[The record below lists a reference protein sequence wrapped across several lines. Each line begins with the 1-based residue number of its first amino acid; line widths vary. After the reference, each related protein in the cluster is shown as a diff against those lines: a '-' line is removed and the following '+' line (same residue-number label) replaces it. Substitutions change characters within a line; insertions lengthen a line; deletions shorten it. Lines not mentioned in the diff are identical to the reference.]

1 MTTRFHA
8 VWWLTC
14 FIWSSVW
21 LFIKIGVT
29 DVPPITFAGL
39 RLALAVIVLAP
50 FVRRR
55 DLPRTRREWT
65 ILAATG
71 LILLGVNY
79 ALVFWG
85 AQFIPS
91 GLAAVLQ
98 AFQPAFG
105 LLFASWISHQRITPI
120 RMAAVA
126 LGVIGVAAIFA
137 NQLSVTGTHAL
148 LGSIAVTLG
157 GACVAFAYVFVKQ
170 HLGHVPPTVLLVGQM
185 LVASIALL
193 AAGRAFEGPV
203 HWTQRSLIAL
213 VYLALAGSVA
223 AFWLNYWLLKRA
235 DASSILAMSIVE
247 PLIALALGAAFLD
260 ERLPAGAWLG
270 GTLILTSIYL
280 LLRRPSTGSSSSA
293 APRPTT

>member
-1 MTTRFHA
+1 MTKTKLLA
-8 VWWLTC
+8 VWWIDCL
-14 FIWSSVW
+14 IWSSVW

-29 DVPPITFAGL
+29 DVPPFTFAGL
-39 RLALAVIVLAP
+39 RLAIAVVVLAP
-50 FVRRR
+50 FVRRIT
-55 DLPRTRREWT
+55 LSKREWM
-65 ILAATG
+65 ILAITG

-105 LLFASWISHQRITPI
+105 LLFASWISHQRITPMRI
-120 RMAAVA
+120 AAVI

-137 NQLSVTGTHAL
+137 NQLRVTGTQAL
-148 LGSIAVTLG
+148 LGSITVTLG

-170 HLGHVPPTVLLVGQM
+170 HLNYVPPTVLLVGQM
-185 LVASIALL
+185 SIASIALL
-193 AAGRAFEGPV
+193 IAGQLIEGPV
-203 HWTQRSLIAL
+203 HWTTRSLIAL

-223 AFWLNYWLLKRA
+223 GFWLNYWLLKRT

-247 PLIALALGAAFLD
+247 PLIAVALGAVILH
-260 ERLPAGAWLG
+260 EKLPAGAWIG
-270 GTLILTSIYL
+270 AVCILASIWML
-280 LLRRPSTGSSSSA
+280 VVRA
-293 APRPTT
+293 EH